1 MDATPTE
8 TLTETAIHTDIA
20 GPIREWLRDNVAGQ
34 MALPDDLPLMEQ
46 GILTSLQTV
55 NLVLF
60 LEERFGITIEE
71 DEFVEENFA
80 SIAAISALVAT
91 KLPAGAGA

>member
-1 MDATPTE
+1 MQVE
-8 TLTETAIHTDIA
+8 TQDVA
-20 GPIREWLRDNVAGQ
+20 GAIREWLRDNVAGQ
-34 MALPDDLPLMEQ
+34 MELGDDLPLIER

-60 LEERFGITIEE
+60 LEERFGITVEE

-80 SIAAISALVAT
+80 SISAMVALVRA
-91 KLPAGAGA
+91 KLGA